1 MTRGIVTPTI
11 TTPSGSVIYLAGL
24 NRYVFVIKQTPAR
37 VVVRDYGRELEFF
50 WDEQRKGYF
59 SSTGDLFSA
68 G

>member
-1 MTRGIVTPTI
+1 MTRGIVTPVHTDAQGRA
-11 TTPSGSVIYLAGL
+11 TFKVSRS
-24 NRYVFVIKQTPAR
+24 RYVFVIKQTPAR

-59 SSTGDLFSA
+59 SSTGDYFSA

>member
-11 TTPSGSVIYLAGL
+11 TTPSGAVIYLAGL

-59 SSTGDLFSA
+59 SSTGDFFSA